1 MTECNCKKNL
11 VLDIVCDA
19 EKYEPKYANET
30 DACMDIKAKLNEGK
44 VLHIEP
50 GETKLIYTGLKVKIP
65 EGHVMRMYVRSSVGI
80 KKRCFLANGTGI
92 IDAGYRD
99 EIIVALTNHSKD
111 TVARFE
117 DGDRIAQFEITA
129 VPHITTHLVSDDE
142 EFRSGDRGGGIG
154 STGTK

>member
-1 MTECNCKKNL
+1 MEENY
-11 VLDIVCDA
+11 VLKLYPRSGLGF
-19 EKYEPKYANET
+19 KYRLQ
-30 DACMDIKAKLNEGK
+30 LNNT
-44 VLHIEP
+44 V
-50 GETKLIYTGLKVKIP
+50 
-65 EGHVMRMYVRSSVGI
+65 
-80 KKRCFLANGTGI
+80 GI

-129 VPHITTHLVSDDE
+129 VPHITTRLVSDDE
-142 EFRSGDRGGGIG
+142 EFRSGDRVRGIG

>member
-30 DACMDIKAKLNEGK
+30 DACMDIKAKLNEDE
-44 VLHIEP
+44 VLRIEP

-80 KKRCFLANGTGI
+80 KK
-92 IDAGYRD
+92 
-99 EIIVALTNHSKD
+99 
-111 TVARFE
+111 
-117 DGDRIAQFEITA
+117 
-129 VPHITTHLVSDDE
+129 
-142 EFRSGDRGGGIG
+142 
-154 STGTK
+154 